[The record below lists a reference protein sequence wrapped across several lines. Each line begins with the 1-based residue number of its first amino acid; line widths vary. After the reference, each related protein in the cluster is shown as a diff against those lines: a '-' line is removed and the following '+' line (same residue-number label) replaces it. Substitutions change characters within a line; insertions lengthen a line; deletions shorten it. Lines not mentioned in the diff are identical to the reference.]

1 MLSIRLTRIGKRKRP
16 FYRFIVTEKSRDPW
30 GKALEILGTYNT
42 LTNPVTVE
50 LETERILYWISKGAQ
65 CSDSVWNV
73 LIDQKVVT
81 GDKRKKQSVSNRRK
95 EKMAKKKAQG

>member
-1 MLSIRLTRIGKRKRP
+1 MLSIRLTRVGKRQRP

-50 LETERILYWISKGAQ
+50 IDKDRVLYWISKGAQ
-65 CSDSVWNV
+65 CTETVWNILV
-73 LIDQKVVT
+73 DQKIVT
-81 GDKRKKQSVSNRRK
+81 GEKRKKNSVSKRRK
-95 EKMAKKKAQG
+95 EKLEKKKNAA